1 MKCDIKKY
9 NVEKDETNDNS
20 RKIEEMKWDWLK
32 QWNRSL
38 VIAITIFI

>member
-1 MKCDIKKY
+1 MKCNIKKY

-32 QWNRSL
+32 
-38 VIAITIFI
+38 